1 MQLGS
6 CVLEEPLGV
15 GGMGAVYLARQQ
27 RPHRQ
32 VAVKVLRPQLASDP
46 RALRVFLARF
56 RREADATAALDH
68 ANIVPIY
75 EFGEDG
81 GMAYLVMPFLKDGS
95 LAALLAREGV
105 LTLPRAS
112 AYVDQAAAA
121 LDHAHERQLVHRDV
135 KPSNLLLHPDGR
147 LLLADFGIALPIDA
161 RPARMRGDGS
171 AADLTIFEDVA
182 LTQTGAAMGTPE
194 YMAPEQVQGDPVGP
208 AADIYALGTVAYI
221 MLAGHTPFGGSDVHT
236 VLTRQL
242 IDPPLPLRTTRPDV
256 PAGVEEVIF
265 WALAKEPAERPH
277 TAGGFARALRDAK
290 RGRTLGRLF
299 GWSAVAD
306 TGSGVVSGQSGA
318 SEHTAVV
325 STHLPSRT
333 RSLPVGGAVS
343 ALPID
348 EHPVRSV
355 GQRIEALPPTRFDA
369 RALSD
374 ATLTDIPPPVGPQ
387 SPQWPGAGSR
397 PPRRR
402 SGRWV
407 IGIAA
412 ALALVL
418 ALAAAA
424 SLNGFATSLIGG
436 QAFGS
441 PVATG
446 SPHAVLPT
454 ATATKPPTPTV
465 PPNWLSVSPTSITL
479 GCRSNN
485 HSQGVRLTNHGPT
498 RLSWSALIPT
508 TVGLDEVSVSPSSGP
523 LDSGKSVI
531 ITITN
536 RATFFAYHNAVQF
549 QPHNSDAGADAV
561 VHFTANRC
569 L

>member
-1 MQLGS
+1 
-6 CVLEEPLGV
+6 
-15 GGMGAVYLARQQ
+15 
-27 RPHRQ
+27 
-32 VAVKVLRPQLASDP
+32 
-46 RALRVFLARF
+46 
-56 RREADATAALDH
+56 
-68 ANIVPIY
+68 
-75 EFGEDG
+75 
-81 GMAYLVMPFLKDGS
+81 
-95 LAALLAREGV
+95 
-105 LTLPRAS
+105 
-112 AYVDQAAAA
+112 
-121 LDHAHERQLVHRDV
+121 
-135 KPSNLLLHPDGR
+135 
-147 LLLADFGIALPIDA
+147 
-161 RPARMRGDGS
+161 MRGDGS
-171 AADLTIFEDVA
+171 ATDLTVFEDVA
-182 LTQTGAAMGTPE
+182 LTQTGTAMGTPE
-194 YMAPEQVQGDPVGP
+194 YMAPEQVQGEPVGP

-221 MLAGHTPFGGSDVHT
+221 MLAGHTPFGGGDVHT

-306 TGSGVVSGQSGA
+306 TGSGVASGQSGA

-325 STHLPSRT
+325 ATHLPSRT

-348 EHPVRSV
+348 EHPMRSL
-355 GQRIEALPPTRFDA
+355 GQSIEALPPTRFDA

-436 QAFGS
+436 QALGS

-446 SPHAVLPT
+446 SPHTVLPT
-454 ATATKPPTPTV
+454 PTATKPPTPTSV
-465 PPNWLSVSPTSITL
+465 PTNWLSVSPTSITL
-479 GCRSNN
+479 SCRGNR
-485 HSQGVRLTNHGPT
+485 SQSVRLKNRGPST
-498 RLSWSALIPT
+498 LRWSASIPT
-508 TVGLDEVSVSPSSGP
+508 TIIGQDEVSVSPSSGT
-523 LDSGKSVI
+523 LNSGVSVS

-549 QPHNSDAGADAV
+549 HPDNPDAGANAV
-561 VHFTANRC
+561 VRFSANAC
-569 L
+569 G